1 MEKMSTLLAFIIMVI
16 NTGSLTGILALAFNI
31 PDVQYSL
38 VGVRIIAIISYL
50 FILSLLSS
58 FCLTENECCGTCC
71 PADKCCICK
80 NKKRNPQAESV
91 EVTESGTGADNKGKK
106 NPDCCEKF
114 CDCLFDCLFIPIGS
128 CIRKIGKQGSRYF
141 SIITLSVVHAGM
153 IALCFYAPTRT
164 GEKMNAKTVG
174 IVIISGVI
182 IVANL
187 FSMIA
192 PCFNCS
198 DKFRY
203 KEKGEKEQKKDD
215 KENKIKDEEIKQDD
229 DVVQVKNA
237 LDAALIE
244 NKQNNEYNNN
254 KEISEDKNKQEH
266 TDETNK
272 NDLTEKIENAKKTI
286 STVEKINNAMNDFGK
301 VFGVNKNDSNN
312 IKKEE

>member
-164 GEKMNAKTVG
+164 AEKMNAKTVG

-198 DKFRY
+198 DKLKY
-203 KEKGEKEQKKDD
+203 KGKGEKKPNKDVN
-215 KENKIKDEEIKQDD
+215 ENKLKDEEVKQDV
-229 DVVQVKNA
+229 DVIHVKDA
-237 LDAALIE
+237 LDTALIE

-254 KEISEDKNKQEH
+254 NNEITEAKNYQEH
-266 TDETNK
+266 TDETAK
-272 NDLTEKIENAKKTI
+272 NDFKESIDNTNSNSNTM
-286 STVEKINNAMNDFGK
+286 SDFGK
-301 VFGVNKNDSNN
+301 VFGVNKSDANN

>member
-1 MEKMSTLLAFIIMVI
+1 MEKMSTLLAFIILVV
-16 NTGSLTGILALAFNI
+16 NTASLTGILSLAFNLGS
-31 PDVQYSL
+31 VNYSL
-38 VGVRIIAIISYL
+38 AGLRIVAIISYL

-58 FCLTENECCGTCC
+58 FCLTDNECCGSCC
-71 PADKCCICK
+71 PANKCCLCEKSKK
-80 NKKRNPQAESV
+80 NSQSV
-91 EVTESGTGADNKGKK
+91 EVAEGEGNKGKK
-106 NPDCCEKF
+106 EPDCCEKF
-114 CDCLFDCLFIPIGS
+114 CDCLYDCCFIPIGG
-128 CIRKIGKQGSRYF
+128 CIRRIGKQGTRYF
-141 SIITLSVVHAGM
+141 SVITLCLVHVAF
-153 IALCFYAPTRT
+153 IALCFYAVSKTN
-164 GEKMNAKTVG
+164 ESMNGNTVG
-174 IVIISGVI
+174 IVIISGII

-198 DKFRY
+198 DKLRY

-266 TDETNK
+266 TDETDK